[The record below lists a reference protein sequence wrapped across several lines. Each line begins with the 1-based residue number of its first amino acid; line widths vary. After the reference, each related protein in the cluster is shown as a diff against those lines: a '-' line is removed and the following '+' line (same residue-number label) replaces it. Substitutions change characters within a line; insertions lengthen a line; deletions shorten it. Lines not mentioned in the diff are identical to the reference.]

1 MRAVVFT
8 GSGGREVVAVMER
21 PEVEPAGEEVLV
33 AVRYAGLNPADL
45 AQRAGSYPAPAG
57 VPSDIP
63 GIEVAGT
70 VVACGPAATEHPPG
84 TRVFGIVGGG
94 GLAERVLVHQ
104 RHVTR
109 VPEALDEQAAA
120 AVPEVFVTAHDAIC
134 TQGKVGL
141 GDVLVV
147 NGANGG
153 VGTAAVQI
161 GLAAGARVIATVRSP
176 ELRERVAALGAHAIA
191 PDELV
196 VTARAAGGA
205 DVVLELVGA
214 PNIAAAFDCLAAQ
227 GRIVVVGTGG
237 GAEATIDLRRLMARR
252 VHLIGTVLRAR
263 TLEEKA
269 AAVQAFRH
277 EVVPFLADG
286 RMRPLVDA
294 VFPIEQVADAYDRLE
309 APGKLGKVLLDLT

>member
-176 ELRERVAALGAHAIA
+176 ELRERDDQMKTLVVGVELVEKDLLAAFEKHGVKRIAPLGEPFNHEYHQAMYEVENTGHPSGTVVELLQPGYVLHDRLLRPAMVVVAKDGTPGAHGRV
-191 PDELV
+191 DT
-196 VTARAAGGA
+196 TA
-205 DVVLELVGA
+205 
-214 PNIAAAFDCLAAQ
+214 
-227 GRIVVVGTGG
+227 
-237 GAEATIDLRRLMARR
+237 
-252 VHLIGTVLRAR
+252 
-263 TLEEKA
+263 
-269 AAVQAFRH
+269 
-277 EVVPFLADG
+277 
-286 RMRPLVDA
+286 
-294 VFPIEQVADAYDRLE
+294 
-309 APGKLGKVLLDLT
+309 